1 LKGASLFG
9 STPMV
14 VKNQS
19 QMKKK
24 EKKKRSPRCQLKDIS
39 LSREKCSQKPQIL
52 SLKNHPKLKAS
63 PQLNH

>member
-1 LKGASLFG
+1 
-9 STPMV
+9 MV